1 MSETVNDIVLAAL
14 RLLKVKQ
21 SGETLT
27 ADEATDG
34 RIAMNEILEL
44 WNNQS
49 LMQPAKVQIT
59 QALSSNDGSYTFG
72 TGGNNSTRPLE
83 IFKAFI
89 RQGNID
95 YQVNIISNDDYSNIT
110 YKSVTSSYPYN
121 LYFRNSYPL
130 STIELYPVPST
141 NGLVL
146 YLECRAA
153 LSTYDE
159 GTDVVD
165 LPPAY
170 KKALKN
176 QLAIDISPEYRNP
189 SEIVYENAREAIEWI
204 KRTNNKDKPA
214 MANLL
219 NAVIGGRGAGFQHYG
234 N

>member
-21 SGETLT
+21 AGETLK

-34 RIAMNEILEL
+34 RIALNDIIEL
-44 WNNQS
+44 WNTQS
-49 LMQPAKVQIT
+49 LMQPAKSQIT
-59 QALSSNDGSYTFG
+59 QALTSGDGSYTFG
-72 TGGNNSTRPLE
+72 TGGNNAIRPLE

-89 RQGNID
+89 RQNNID
-95 YQVNIISNDDYSNIT
+95 YQVNVISNDDYSNIT
-110 YKSVTSSYPYN
+110 YKTTPSSYPYD

-141 NGLVL
+141 SGLVL

-153 LSTYDE
+153 LSTYSE

-165 LPPAY
+165 LAPAY

-176 QLAIDISPEYRNP
+176 QLAIDVSPEYRDP
-189 SEIVYENAREAIEWI
+189 SQIVYENASTAIEWI
-204 KRTNNKDKPA
+204 KRSNNKDKPA

-219 NAVIGGRGAGFQHYG
+219 NAVIGGRGVGFQHYG